1 MIEPTPYASRKF
13 EQDAVTDWIG
23 KLFPAAVYLEIGS
36 YLGGSLSLFG
46 RAMEHSA
53 TLIAIDVPLPA
64 TNGGEKLLKVADNLS
79 ADGYDTHVLL
89 GSSFAKNTR
98 DRVRGILDGR
108 LVDVILFDG
117 LHTAD
122 AIAKDTKNF
131 LPMVRPGGLVIFHD
145 VGPCEWQKGTQKF
158 IDALFPA
165 WKALA
170 SRNARK
176 MIVQERAGYG
186 LVWLD
191 EADE

>member
-46 RAMEHSA
+46 RAMEDGA
-53 TLIAIDVPLPA
+53 TLIAIDVPMPT
-64 TNGGEKLLKVADNLS
+64 TNGGEKLLSVADDLR
-79 ADGYDTHVLL
+79 ADGFHANVIL
-89 GSSFAKNTR
+89 GSSFDAATHNK
-98 DRVRGILDGR
+98 VRFILGR
-108 LVDVILFDG
+108 RKIDVLLFDG
-117 LHTAD
+117 RHTAN
-122 AIAKDTKNF
+122 AIAQDTKNF